1 MKKYLVSKYLT
12 LSVVIFRKPVLLC
25 MAQWVFWINF
35 QMVVLLCWYN
45 TCTHAKR
52 TCMYNFLLLFV
63 WIVENKLFFF
73 FLTHNGEEYVGKD
86 FRWKI
91 KGKERIDCLFSW
103 FKSNSHLPKSCF
115 HLQQWKPFKMMKN
128 AFYFTLNAI
137 FVLKMFNFLSWP
149 FWHAG
154 KRIVKEAK
162 VNFKICDV
170 ADWATNN

>member
-1 MKKYLVSKYLT
+1 MSFLDKLSNGGAIMLIQYLHPCKADMYVQ
-12 LSVVIFRKPVLLC
+12 FRIAVCL
-25 MAQWVFWINF
+25 N
-35 QMVVLLCWYN
+35 CWEQ
-45 TCTHAKR
+45 T
-52 TCMYNFLLLFV
+52 
-63 WIVENKLFFF
+63 FFF

-170 ADWATNN
+170 TDWATNN